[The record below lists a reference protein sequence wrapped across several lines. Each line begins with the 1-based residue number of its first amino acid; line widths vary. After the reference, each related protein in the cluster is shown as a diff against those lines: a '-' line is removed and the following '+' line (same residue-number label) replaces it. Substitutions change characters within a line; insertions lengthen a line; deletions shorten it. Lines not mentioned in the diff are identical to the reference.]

1 MKKNYSKNIYKKNN
15 NEIIED
21 LKLGLLSE
29 EQYPIIHN
37 LVTRHDL
44 TLNQFEYLLPIIKK
58 YELSI
63 PVVEYGIEIDYEQLF
78 LDNKISAYQLV
89 TATAILF
96 CKDKTIEKLL
106 EEADERV
113 LEHQLQY
120 FDLDK
125 KQIKF
130 IIDFIDKNDISNLSK
145 HTTNHLIYFVMKN
158 MKLDNSLIFK
168 IYESIECASLN
179 KEFIKFARTAS
190 VVQNKQELFASS
202 LNEIKEKLLFGQY
215 NLGIHYPA
223 NFLKALTT
231 NDKEFIERL
240 KQTTYSD
247 KQREKMYGHYGYG
260 YLIFNSQLPEE
271 LMIDNHDVIEIINS
285 DFLECFAELKPNV
298 RLNLTNINI
307 VLNTMDGINV
317 IDRLYKN
324 ALLDKVVLSDE
335 QKEIAIE
342 YLSEK
347 YADDEKYKESI
358 KTLTKRKK
366 VNHTRKMI

>member
-1 MKKNYSKNIYKKNN
+1 M
-15 NEIIED
+15 
-21 LKLGLLSE
+21 
-29 EQYPIIHN
+29 
-37 LVTRHDL
+37 
-44 TLNQFEYLLPIIKK
+44 NQFEYLLPIIKK

-63 PVVEYGIEIDYEQLF
+63 PVVEYGIEINYEQLF
-78 LDNKISAYQLV
+78 LENKISAYQLV

-96 CKDKTIEKLL
+96 CKDETIEKLL
-106 EEADERV
+106 EEAYERV

-125 KQIKF
+125 KQINF

-145 HTTNHLIYFVMKN
+145 KTTYQLLHFSMKN
-158 MKLDNSLIFK
+158 MKLDNPLIFK
-168 IYESIECASLN
+168 IYKSIECELFD
-179 KEFIKFARTAS
+179 KEFIKFAITAS

-202 LNEIKEKLLFGQY
+202 LNEIKGKLLLGKY

-223 NFLKALTT
+223 QFLEALTT
-231 NDKEFIERL
+231 NDKEFLEQL
-240 KQTTYSD
+240 KQTTYSN
-247 KQREKMYGHYGYG
+247 KQREKMYGCYGYG

-271 LMIDNHDVIEIINS
+271 LMIDNRDGIEIINS

-298 RLNLTNINI
+298 RLNLTDINI
-307 VLNTMDGINV
+307 VLKTMDGINF

-324 ALLDKVVLSDE
+324 ELFDKVVLSDE

-347 YADDEKYKESI
+347 YADDEKYKEAI
-358 KTLTKRKK
+358 KVLTKRKTA
-366 VNHTRKMI
+366 NHTRKMI

>member
-1 MKKNYSKNIYKKNN
+1 MKTLFRKYVLKNN
-15 NEIIED
+15 DEIIED
-21 LKLGLLSE
+21 LKSGVLSE

-63 PVVEYGIEIDYEQLF
+63 PVVEYGIEINYEQLF
-78 LDNKISAYQLV
+78 LENKISAYQLV

-96 CKDKTIEKLL
+96 CKDETIEKLL

-125 KQIKF
+125 KQINF

-145 HTTNHLIYFVMKN
+145 KTTYQLLHFSMKN
-158 MKLDNSLIFK
+158 MKLDNPLIFK
-168 IYESIECASLN
+168 IYKSIECELFD
-179 KEFIKFARTAS
+179 KEFIKFAITAS

-202 LNEIKEKLLFGQY
+202 LNEIKGKLLLGKY

-223 NFLKALTT
+223 QFLEALTT
-231 NDKEFIERL
+231 NDKEFLEQL
-240 KQTTYSD
+240 KQTTYSN
-247 KQREKMYGHYGYG
+247 KQREKMYGCYGYG

-271 LMIDNHDVIEIINS
+271 LMIDNRDGIEIINS

-298 RLNLTNINI
+298 RLNLTDINI
-307 VLNTMDGINV
+307 VLKTMDGINF

-324 ALLDKVVLSDE
+324 ELFDKVVLSDE

-347 YADDEKYKESI
+347 YADDEKYKEAI
-358 KTLTKRKK
+358 KVLTKRKTA
-366 VNHTRKMI
+366 NYTRKMI

>member
-1 MKKNYSKNIYKKNN
+1 MKTLFRKYVLKNN
-15 NEIIED
+15 DEIIED
-21 LKLGLLSE
+21 LKSGVLSE

-125 KQIKF
+125 KQINF

-145 HTTNHLIYFVMKN
+145 KTTYQLLHFSMKN
-158 MKLDNSLIFK
+158 MKLDNPLIFK
-168 IYESIECASLN
+168 IYESIECELFD
-179 KEFIKFARTAS
+179 KEFIKFAITAS

-202 LNEIKEKLLFGQY
+202 LNEIKEKLLLGKY

-223 NFLKALTT
+223 QFLEALTT
-231 NDKEFIERL
+231 NDKEFLEQL
-240 KQTTYSD
+240 KQTTYSN
-247 KQREKMYGHYGYG
+247 KQREKMYGCYGYG

-271 LMIDNHDVIEIINS
+271 LMIDNRDGIEIINS

-298 RLNLTNINI
+298 RLNLTDINI
-307 VLNTMDGINV
+307 VLKTMDGINV

-324 ALLDKVVLSDE
+324 ELFDKVVLSDE

-347 YADDEKYKESI
+347 YADDEKYKKAI
-358 KTLTKRKK
+358 KILTKRKTA
-366 VNHTRKMI
+366 NHTRKMI